1 VQSADPGVQAA
12 GTIAI
17 CLAVGVLAVVVSD
30 VVARWMALPAVVL
43 ELLGGILVGPDV
55 LDIAHDSSLVSAVSQ
70 FGLTML
76 MFLAGYEVQMS
87 KIMGAPLRSALGGWL
102 GSLVFGISSGLL
114 LVTLARPEHGVSSGV
129 MVGLLF
135 TTTALGTILPILRDT
150 GALETRFGTFILSA
164 GAIGEFGPILAI
176 ALLLSSESVVHTLV
190 VLVIFVAVAALVL
203 MMASR
208 KPSERL
214 TRLLNRTLDTSGQLG
229 VRVAMFVVVLL
240 VWVAGHLGLDILL
253 GAFTAGLVLR
263 LFFSGHDDATHKA
276 VVERLEGVGYG
287 FLVPIFFVVSGI
299 RFDLDA
305 LFSDPAALALIPIS
319 LGLFLLIRGL
329 PVYVSL
335 HRAMQGRDRLG
346 AAVYASTA
354 LPLIVVI
361 TGIGLQDGELR
372 EATAAALVG
381 AGILSV
387 LIFPLAATRIRGR
400 KPSHHAPSWGEA

>member
-1 VQSADPGVQAA
+1 VLSADVGVQAA
-12 GTIAI
+12 GTIAV
-17 CLAVGVLAVVVSD
+17 CLGVGVLAVLISD
-30 VVARWMALPAVVL
+30 VIARWIALPVVVL

-55 LDIAHDSSLVSAVSQ
+55 LGIAHDNPLVSAVSQ

-76 MFLAGYEVQMS
+76 MFLAGYEIQMS
-87 KIMGAPLRSALGGWL
+87 KIIGAPLRSAVGGWF
-102 GSLVFGISSGLL
+102 GSLVLGIGSGLL
-114 LVTLARPEHGVSSGV
+114 IVTLARPEDDVSSGV
-129 MVGLLF
+129 MIGLLF
-135 TTTALGTILPILRDT
+135 TTTALGTILPILRDS
-150 GALETRFGTFILSA
+150 GDLETSFGRFILSA

-214 TRLLNRTLDTSGQLG
+214 TRLLSHTLGTSGQLG

-253 GAFTAGLVLR
+253 GAFTAGMVLR
-263 LFFSGHDDATHKA
+263 LFFSGHEDSTHEA

-305 LFSDPAALALIPIS
+305 LFSDPSALALVPVS
-319 LGLFLLIRGL
+319 LGLFLVIRGGPTYIAL
-329 PVYVSL
+329 RGAL
-335 HRAMQGRDRLG
+335 TGRDRLG

-361 TGIGLQDGELR
+361 TGIGLDNGDLTS
-372 EATAAALVG
+372 ATAAALVG
-381 AGILSV
+381 AGMLSV

-400 KPSHHAPSWGEA
+400 TPSHQAPSWGEA